1 MNDYSKGA
9 LEALAWVQ
17 QLMKGLR
24 DDPDGWARMEREVEA
39 AKDDLLSGVGI
50 DFRRRLRMHI

>member
-24 DDPDGWARMEREVEA
+24 NEPDGWSRMEREVEA

-50 DFRRRLRMHI
+50 DFRQRLRMRI